1 MRYNTTVILGGGTGG
16 IVTARE
22 LRNRLNASDRIIIIE
37 HEPIYTFGP
46 SLLWLMAG
54 TRTRSQVQ
62 KDIRVLRKR
71 GIEILEA
78 EVNSIETASATV
90 HTSAGVLSY
99 DQMVIALGAT
109 LAPERLPGF
118 NEAAHNIFTLEGA
131 LSAGTDL
138 RRGGVKR
145 VAVVISSLPYK
156 CPAAPY
162 EAAFIAD
169 ELLRKR
175 GVRKGS
181 EIRIYTPEPYPMP
194 TAGPVIGEQI
204 SSLLAKRGIEL
215 YHSITVEKLDSR
227 DNKIVLSNGAEWN
240 PDIIL
245 GVPAHKAPDAL
256 AGSGLEAESGYVPV
270 DKFTLSTS
278 QPGVYAVGDITQIP
292 IAGGKMVPKAG
303 VFAEAEAKVVATRI
317 ARDLHCSNNEKLFT
331 GKGACF
337 LEIGSNKAGFANG
350 NLYTEGEPSF
360 VLHQPGTQWHLGKV
374 AFEKYFLKRWLG

>member
-1 MRYNTTVILGGGTGG
+1 MIYNTTVILGGGTGG
-16 IVTARE
+16 IVTAKE
-22 LRNRLNASDRIIIIE
+22 LRKKLNASDRIIIIE
-37 HEPIYTFGP
+37 REPIYTFGP

-54 TRTRSQVQ
+54 NRTPSQVQ

-78 EVNSIETASATV
+78 EVNSIDTTSATV
-90 HTSAGVLSY
+90 YTSSGALGY
-99 DQMVIALGAT
+99 DQLVIALGAA

-118 NEAAHNIFTLEGA
+118 KEIAHNIFTLEGA
-131 LSAGTDL
+131 LSAGASL

-162 EAAFIAD
+162 EAAFLAD
-169 ELLRKR
+169 DILRKR

-181 EIRIYTPEPYPMP
+181 EIRVYTPEPYPMP

-204 SSLLAKRGIEL
+204 SSMLAERGIEL
-215 YHSITVEKLDSR
+215 YHSITVDKLDSR
-227 DNKIVLSNGAEWN
+227 DSKVILSNGTEWN

-245 GVPAHKAPDAL
+245 GIPVHTAPNAL
-256 AGSGLEAESGYVPV
+256 AGSGLEAESGYLPV
-270 DKFTLSTS
+270 NKFTMSTS
-278 QPGVYAVGDITQIP
+278 QPGVYAIGDVTQIP
-292 IAGGKMVPKAG
+292 IGGGKMVPKAG

-317 ARDLHCSNNEKLFT
+317 ARDLHHNREEKLFT

-337 LEIGSNKAGFANG
+337 LEIGGNKAGFANG

-360 VLHQPGTQWHLGKV
+360 VLYQPGIQWHLGKV
-374 AFEKYFLKRWLG
+374 AFEKYFLKRWLS